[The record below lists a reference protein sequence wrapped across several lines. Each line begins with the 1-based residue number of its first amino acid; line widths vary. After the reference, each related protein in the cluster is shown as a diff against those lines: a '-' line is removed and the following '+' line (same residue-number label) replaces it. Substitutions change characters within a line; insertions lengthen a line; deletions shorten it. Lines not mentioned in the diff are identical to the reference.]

1 MMSRK
6 PYINSSHGYTHST
19 VITLKYCRLIR
30 MRLGTEFK
38 NTIKDNG
45 IELHV
50 SAAYAK
56 EQNGP
61 AERSGGMLIEVGR
74 TLHTN
79 SKIPKNLWPQSYH
92 CAAYLLNRTPNRA
105 LGWKTPYEVAH
116 EQTGHP
122 GKKPYIGHLRIFG
135 TRVYEKIPAEKI
147 PRKDKMA
154 TRSLIGYLVGYEA
167 TNQFLVWNPRNGTV
181 TKRRDVTFDEK
192 LRFDPQNP
200 YIEDVVVDAI
210 PRQTTTLNRS
220 NEPAMKILDFDQSDS
235 EEEDQ
240 VLDEDSSA
248 ESPESSGEIEHPPT
262 VINEEACLRELSE
275 RPWTLYDAR
284 RHAVGIWGTTR
295 RFRGRKRWKRR
306 RVFTSKREVKS
317 P

>member
-1 MMSRK
+1 MVDLK
-6 PYINSSHGYTHST
+6 FTKDDELNDVKEAIYQFLAWVHTQYGYHVKILQTDQD
-19 VITLKYCRLIR
+19 V
-30 MRLGTEFK
+30 RLGTEFK

-135 TRVYEKIPAEKI
+135 TRVYE
-147 PRKDKMA
+147 
-154 TRSLIGYLVGYEA
+154 IG
-167 TNQFLVWNPRNGTV
+167 
-181 TKRRDVTFDEK
+181 
-192 LRFDPQNP
+192 
-200 YIEDVVVDAI
+200 
-210 PRQTTTLNRS
+210 
-220 NEPAMKILDFDQSDS
+220 
-235 EEEDQ
+235 
-240 VLDEDSSA
+240 EDSS
-248 ESPESSGEIEHPPT
+248 
-262 VINEEACLRELSE
+262 
-275 RPWTLYDAR
+275 
-284 RHAVGIWGTTR
+284 
-295 RFRGRKRWKRR
+295 KR
-306 RVFTSKREVKS
+306 
-317 P
+317 